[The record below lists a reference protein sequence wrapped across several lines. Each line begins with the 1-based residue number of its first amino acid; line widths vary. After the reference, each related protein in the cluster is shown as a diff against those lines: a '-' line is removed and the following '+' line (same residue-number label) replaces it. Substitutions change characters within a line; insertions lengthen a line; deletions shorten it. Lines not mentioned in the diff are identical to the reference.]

1 MRKNAVISII
11 IAGFT
16 PLLLATPAG
25 DLTEAMKESLVYLEV
40 SSVSWEQIQP
50 WRQTP
55 VSTVGTY
62 ACAVGPYQVLAIARP
77 LVNATSVQARRYGQN
92 EYIPAT
98 IRVIDYEYN
107 LCLIELDKDAAG
119 APLRPIEFKDK
130 YMKGKELLAYWLSG
144 GGQLTTA
151 RATLDRADALF
162 SNISFVRTL
171 QYVLSNPSRSTGSG
185 EVYCLDDEPIG
196 IACWSSDTEAGVI
209 PAESINRFL
218 KEAGQPPYRG
228 FGATGFETTNL
239 LDPAIR
245 DFLKMPADLRHGVY
259 VSSVYA
265 MGTGSRE
272 LKSGD
277 VILSIDNRTL
287 NPYGRYLDERYER
300 VNLEHMIAKEEVGDS
315 LEFGVW
321 RDGKEETIEVVV
333 RDIKANQMLVP
344 HYEYGKRPE
353 YLVVAGFVFQKLTR
367 DYMTMW
373 GDGWQGKVPPH
384 LYQYYRE
391 HGFRP
396 TEQRSDIVLLSYV
409 LPTETNLGFQQL
421 GRLVVKSINNKE
433 IKSFRDILEAMT
445 NAGDS
450 PFHVVEFE
458 LDSPTVVI
466 PKALISHT
474 NQQIMQLYGI
484 TQLTYIDTE

>member
-1 MRKNAVISII
+1 MKKNAIISIV
-11 IAGFT
+11 IACFT
-16 PLLLATPAG
+16 PLLWAAPTADLA
-25 DLTEAMKESLVYLEV
+25 EAMKESLVYIEV
-40 SSVSWEQIQP
+40 SSVGWEQIQP
-50 WRQTP
+50 WRQTS

-62 ACAVGPYQVLAIARP
+62 GTAVGPYQVLAIARP
-77 LVNATSVQARRYGQN
+77 LVNAVSVQARRYGQN

-98 IRVIDYEYN
+98 IKVIDYEYN
-107 LCLIELDKDAAG
+107 LCLIELDKNAAG
-119 APLRPIEFKDK
+119 APLKPLEFKDK
-130 YMKGKELLAYWLSG
+130 YQKGKDLRAYWLSS

-151 RATLDRADALF
+151 RATLDRADVRF

-196 IACWSSDTEAGVI
+196 IACWSNDTEAGVI

-218 KEAGQPPYRG
+218 KEASQPPYRG
-228 FGATGFETTNL
+228 FGAAGFETTNL

-245 DFLKMPADLRHGVY
+245 KFLKMPDDLRHGVF

-300 VNLEHMIAKEEVGDS
+300 VNLEHLLAQKEVGDT
-315 LEFGVW
+315 LVFVVW
-321 RDGKEETIEVVV
+321 RDAKEETIEVVV
-333 RDIKANQMLVP
+333 RDIKADEMLVP
-344 HYEYGKRPE
+344 YYEYGRRPE

-367 DYMTMW
+367 DYLTMW
-373 GDGWQGKVPPH
+373 GDGWQGRVPPH
-384 LYQYYRE
+384 LYQYYGE
-391 HGFRP
+391 QGFRP
-396 TEQRSDIVLLSYV
+396 TSERSDIVLLSYV
-409 LPTETNLGFQQL
+409 LPTEANLGFQQL
-421 GRLVVKSINNKE
+421 GRLVVKSFNGKKIG
-433 IKSFRDILEAMT
+433 SFRDIFEAIT
-445 NAGDS
+445 NSGDS

-466 PKALISHT
+466 PKALISQT

-484 TQLTYIDTE
+484 TQMAYIDME